1 MERIVVSAFANARVY
16 HADGIR
22 QAKESLNAY
31 PISLALIEAELWDGD
46 GVDLLVGVR
55 KIKNMPYMVVVS
67 RRADRRGIISAFKSG
82 GSGYLLKTQACDE
95 IVRSLRQIEFGF
107 PPLSPKVAR
116 CLVDY
121 LRHEDGALDELEEWE
136 LQMLSPREREVL
148 ILLAKGL
155 NRREIGGLLDLTTN
169 TISSYIKSIYRKLD
183 VNSRA
188 EATLFA
194 VRCGLA
200 G

>member
-1 MERIVVSAFANARVY
+1 MERLVVSAFINAKVY
-16 HADGIR
+16 HADGVR
-22 QAKESLNAY
+22 QAKESLGHY
-31 PISLALIEAELWDGD
+31 PISLLLIDTDLRDGD
-46 GVDLLVGVR
+46 GLDFLVDLRRVKR
-55 KIKNMPYMVVVS
+55 MPYVVVVS
-67 RRADRRGIISAFKSG
+67 RCVNRRGIIAAFKRG
-82 GSGYLLKTQACDE
+82 GSGYLLKTQARDE
-95 IVRSLRQIEFGF
+95 IVRSLRQIDFGF

-116 CLVDY
+116 CLVDH
-121 LRHEDGALDELEEWE
+121 LHHEEQTPDKMEEWQ
-136 LQMLSPREREVL
+136 LQMLAPREREILV
-148 ILLAKGL
+148 LLAKGL
-155 NRREIGGLLDLTTN
+155 NRREIGDLLDLTTN

>member
-1 MERIVVSAFANARVY
+1 MVSAFINARVY

-22 QAKESLNAY
+22 PAKESLNTY
-31 PISLALIEAELWDGD
+31 PISLVLIEPELRDGD
-46 GVDLLVGVR
+46 GLDLLRGIR
-55 KIKNMPYMVVVS
+55 KMKAMPYVVVVS
-67 RRADRRGIISAFKSG
+67 RCADRRGVISAFKRG
-82 GSGYLLKTQACDE
+82 GSGYLLKTQSCDE
-95 IVRSLRQIEFGF
+95 IVRSLRQIDCGF

-116 CLVDY
+116 CLVDH
-121 LRHEDGALDELEEWE
+121 LRHEDRALDELEEWE

-148 ILLAKGL
+148 VLLAKGL
-155 NRREIGGLLDLTTN
+155 NRREIGVLLDLTTN

-183 VNSRA
+183 VSSRA

-200 G
+200 R